1 MTTRHVLVVGAGVTG
16 LACARAL
23 AGLGKERG
31 GIRVTICEG
40 SSKVGGNIVTE
51 NRSGFILDGGPDSWL
66 STKPDAERLVRAL
79 KLGSELISTVETHRG
94 AYVAWGKDLHRIP
107 EGLVLGVPTAVGPM
121 VTTGLFDWDA
131 KLRMALEPL
140 VPRRVYHGD
149 EDESVASFMS
159 RRLGDDLADR
169 LAGPLLGGIFA
180 GDAEAI
186 SVRAAF
192 PQFVAAERDHGSL
205 ILAMRAQRRARM
217 ASSENGEAEK
227 PKPGFLSLRGG
238 LGSMI
243 EALEGEL
250 HDVDLRTSCPVR
262 SISALEAD
270 PRGRYAV
277 ETSRGVEYADDVVL
291 ASRTH
296 ASADIVRGLDAS
308 LADAFEQVLD
318 YASTATVFFAFKRA
332 QIAHDL
338 DATGFIVP
346 RSLGRKILAATWVSS
361 KWDHRAPAGHVLM
374 RAFLGGAGHDE
385 ILAGDDD
392 ELADLALRELRI
404 FTPIDG
410 RPLFARVFRFHRASP
425 QPYLGHLPR
434 IRALTEKLSRHPGLY
449 TAGSGLDGV
458 GIPDCIRQ
466 AETVARQILG

>member
-1 MTTRHVLVVGAGVTG
+1 MTMRHVLVVGAGVTG

-23 AGLGKERG
+23 LGLAKERG
-31 GIRVTICEG
+31 GIRVTICEA
-40 SSKVGGNIVTE
+40 SSNVGGNIVTE

-79 KLGSELISTVETHRG
+79 KLGPELISTVETHRG
-94 AYVAWGKDLHRIP
+94 AYVAWGKELHRIP

-140 VPRRVYHGD
+140 VPRRIYHGD

-180 GDAEAI
+180 GDAGAI

-192 PQFVAAERDHGSL
+192 PQFVAAEREHGSL

-217 ASSENGEAEK
+217 ESSENGEAEK

-243 EALEGEL
+243 AALQDEL
-250 HDVDLRTSCPVR
+250 HDADLRTSCPVLG
-262 SISALEAD
+262 ISELEDD

-277 ETSRGVEYADDVVL
+277 ETARGVEFADDVVL
-291 ASRTH
+291 ASRAH
-296 ASADIVRGLDAS
+296 ASANIVRGLDAS
-308 LADAFEQVLD
+308 LAEAFDRVLD
-318 YASTATVFFAFKRA
+318 YASTATVFLAFKRA
-332 QIAHDL
+332 QIAHEL

-374 RAFLGGAGHDE
+374 RAFVGGAGHE
-385 ILAGDDD
+385 ELLASDDG

-404 FTPIDG
+404 FTPIEG
-410 RPLFARVFRFHRASP
+410 RPLFTRVFRFHRASP

-449 TAGSGLDGV
+449 AAGSGLDGV